1 MAYSHIYVIPD
12 AGNMKGGELWDR
24 YGNLE
29 YFVDVSGLADKT
41 TEGGQDIE
49 MDVAAH
55 KRKPYLNAKALIS
68 VPAHKRYASVG
79 INQPKGAKPGYTVT
93 FSDSVEKRQFQYT
106 GTLSALYAFCKA
118 NAAVNLTIYG
128 PTGAPKDPINVVESA
143 ALAAGKENA

>member
-1 MAYSHIYVIPD
+1 MAYAHIYVIPD

-29 YFVDVSGLADKT
+29 YFVDVTGLTDKT
-41 TEGGQDIE
+41 VAAGTDIE
-49 MDVAAH
+49 MDIPAH

-106 GTLSALYAFCKA
+106 GTLSGLYAYCKA

-128 PTGAPKDPINVVESA
+128 PTGAPKDPIAVVEGA
-143 ALAAGKENA
+143 AAIAKGE

>member
-1 MAYSHIYVIPD
+1 MAYAHIYIIPD
-12 AGNMKGGELWDR
+12 SGNMKGGELWDR

-29 YFVDVSGLADKT
+29 YFVDVTGLTDKT
-41 TEGGQDIE
+41 VAGGTDIE
-49 MDVAAH
+49 MEIPAH

-106 GTLSALYAFCKA
+106 GTLSGLYAYCKA

-128 PTGAPKDPINVVESA
+128 PTGAPKDPIAVVEGVSTPA
-143 ALAAGKENA
+143 QGE

>member
-1 MAYSHIYVIPD
+1 MAYSNIYIIPD

-24 YGNLE
+24 YGNLS
-29 YFVDVSGLADKT
+29 YFVDVTGLTDKT
-41 TEGGQDIE
+41 VAGGTDIE
-49 MDVAAH
+49 MDIPAH

-106 GTLSALYAFCKA
+106 GTLSGLYAYCKA

-128 PTGAPKDPINVVESA
+128 PTGAPKDPIAVVEGA
-143 ALAAGKENA
+143 AAIAKGE